1 MDIMNNMNNI
11 SIKNIMI
18 RSARTHANQCSNVR
32 TKNQSVLS
40 LNASQ
45 CSNVRTKNQSVLSL
59 ILASPALLSHARPN
73 KKDVKNKTIVK
84 DSNEAI
90 PSKQMIQNV
99 MLSVY

>member
-18 RSARTHANQCSNVR
+18 RSARTHAN
-32 TKNQSVLS
+32 
-40 LNASQ
+40 Q